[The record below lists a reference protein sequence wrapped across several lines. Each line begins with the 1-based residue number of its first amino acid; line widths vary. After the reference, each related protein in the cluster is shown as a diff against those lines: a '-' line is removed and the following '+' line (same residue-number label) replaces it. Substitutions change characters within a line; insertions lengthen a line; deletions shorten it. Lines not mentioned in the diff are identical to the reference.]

1 MTVLLQIRENGKKLI
16 GMYDKTKKY
25 VLKFMYHYIHPKRVL
40 KIKRRMKNKIKN
52 NGKINVIF
60 LVQFPE
66 MWNTQKSI
74 YDAMVKDKAFSV
86 KILAIPK
93 RQVNNLFYTTF
104 DKKKNES
111 YQFFKNIGFEV
122 LNTYESGKWA
132 DIATLEPDYIFLQR
146 PYESFLPKRYSMYTL
161 SRYALLCYVPYGYE
175 FVKGIHLEIEYNMTM
190 LDNIYMIFCEN
201 QDTYEYCCN
210 KNRESLENGSKKV
223 FNMGYPR
230 FDLILQESPERKLQ
244 QRKTVLWLPRW
255 SIDETN
261 DRSYFFDY
269 LECML
274 HYFEENAMHS
284 LIIRPHPLMFQN
296 FMDNGVISKDE
307 VEQLKTRIQFV
318 SNIKF
323 DENTDY
329 LDTFRQSDILVADF
343 TSLLIEFF
351 LMRKPILY
359 CGSTINFNSVGKIM
373 EEGIYSIP
381 NKDSLI
387 STLSDLLN
395 EKDRKRD
402 QYIAAAKKI
411 APVNKNIGNEIRMAI
426 LHNARI

>member
-1 MTVLLQIRENGKKLI
+1 
-16 GMYDKTKKY
+16 
-25 VLKFMYHYIHPKRVL
+25 
-40 KIKRRMKNKIKN
+40 
-52 NGKINVIF
+52 
-60 LVQFPE
+60 
-66 MWNTQKSI
+66 
-74 YDAMVKDKAFSV
+74 
-86 KILAIPK
+86 
-93 RQVNNLFYTTF
+93 
-104 DKKKNES
+104 
-111 YQFFKNIGFEV
+111 
-122 LNTYESGKWA
+122 
-132 DIATLEPDYIFLQR
+132 
-146 PYESFLPKRYSMYTL
+146 
-161 SRYALLCYVPYGYE
+161 
-175 FVKGIHLEIEYNMTM
+175 
-190 LDNIYMIFCEN
+190 
-201 QDTYEYCCN
+201 
-210 KNRESLENGSKKV
+210 
-223 FNMGYPR
+223 
-230 FDLILQESPERKLQ
+230 
-244 QRKTVLWLPRW
+244 
-255 SIDETN
+255 
-261 DRSYFFDY
+261 
-269 LECML
+269 
-274 HYFEENAMHS
+274 
-284 LIIRPHPLMFQN
+284 
-296 FMDNGVISKDE
+296 MDNGVISKDE

>member
-1 MTVLLQIRENGKKLI
+1 
-16 GMYDKTKKY
+16 
-25 VLKFMYHYIHPKRVL
+25 
-40 KIKRRMKNKIKN
+40 
-52 NGKINVIF
+52 
-60 LVQFPE
+60 
-66 MWNTQKSI
+66 
-74 YDAMVKDKAFSV
+74 
-86 KILAIPK
+86 
-93 RQVNNLFYTTF
+93 
-104 DKKKNES
+104 
-111 YQFFKNIGFEV
+111 
-122 LNTYESGKWA
+122 
-132 DIATLEPDYIFLQR
+132 
-146 PYESFLPKRYSMYTL
+146 
-161 SRYALLCYVPYGYE
+161 
-175 FVKGIHLEIEYNMTM
+175 
-190 LDNIYMIFCEN
+190 
-201 QDTYEYCCN
+201 
-210 KNRESLENGSKKV
+210 
-223 FNMGYPR
+223 MGYPR

-274 HYFEENAMHS
+274 HYFGENAMHS